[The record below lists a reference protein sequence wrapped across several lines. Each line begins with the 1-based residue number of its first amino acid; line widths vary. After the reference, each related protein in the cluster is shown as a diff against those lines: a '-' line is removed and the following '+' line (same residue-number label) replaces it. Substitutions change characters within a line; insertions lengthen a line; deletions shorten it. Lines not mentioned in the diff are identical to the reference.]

1 VDVRLSAESWTWL
14 TISRSFW
21 LIVPKATPVS
31 RKLSMSVLKSKIA
44 DGTLVVGSGQTAIKQ
59 TSTAAWKAEN
69 AQSRMD
75 ALLTGTYGTKSI
87 DGVLSPNDTLARAI
101 ITSVKA
107 AGKPIPVVTGQDSEA
122 ESVKSI
128 MAGEQY
134 STINKDTRVLVT
146 QAISMVK
153 DLQVGKKAAVNDTK
167 SYNNGVKVV
176 PAFLL
181 PPVIVTKVNAAAA
194 YANDP
199 QLARLTK

>member
-1 VDVRLSAESWTWL
+1 VFFGGA
-14 TISRSFW
+14 
-21 LIVPKATPVS
+21 
-31 RKLSMSVLKSKIA
+31 MSVLQPKIT
-44 DGTLVVGSGQTAIKQ
+44 DGTLVVGSGQTNIKQ
-59 TSTAAWKAEN
+59 TATAAWKPEN
-69 AQSRMD
+69 AQNRMD
-75 ALLTGTYGTKSI
+75 ALLTGFYGSKSL

-101 ITSVKA
+101 ITSVKS

-134 STINKDTRVLVT
+134 STINKDTRLLVT
-146 QAISMVK
+146 QAITMVK
-153 DLQVGKKAAVNDTK
+153 DLQAGKKAPANDTK

-181 PPVIVTKVNAAAA
+181 PPVIVTKANAAKA

-199 QLARLTK
+199 VLSLLTK